1 MYYKVT
7 LTAERKYR
15 YLVFAF
21 SKAEAR
27 QLVKSTFPNLFE
39 SQKIKSI
46 YVSETD
52 INYLLWPEAYF
63 NEESKLVRRVIFE
76 GYEGF

>member
-7 LTAERKYR
+7 LTAEGKYR

-27 QLVKSTFPNLFE
+27 QLVRSTFSSLFG
-39 SQKIKSI
+39 SQKIQRI
-46 YVSETD
+46 YVSETN

-63 NEESKLVRRVIFE
+63 DKDSKFMQRVIFE

>member
-7 LTAERKYR
+7 LTADRKYR

-21 SKAEAR
+21 SKSEAR
-27 QLVKSTFPNLFE
+27 QLVRSTFSSLFG
-39 SQKIKSI
+39 SQKIQRI
-46 YVSETD
+46 YVSETN

-63 NEESKLVRRVIFE
+63 DKDSKFMQRVIFE